1 MLKYHIIESGYF
13 MGDGGV
19 MFGAVPKKYWSA
31 KYKTDENNMCVMSMR
46 CLFIETESRRIL
58 IDNGLGN
65 KHNNKLKFFQPHN
78 TVDIRDEIR
87 KIGYEPEEVTDVIIS
102 HLHFDHCGG
111 STILNDDNEAV
122 PAYPNATYHVILKQW
137 NNYRKPS
144 LFEKGSFFADNI
156 EPVYDAGQ
164 LKFVL
169 EDIQLDENIRL
180 ELYDGHTP
188 GQIAVLFE
196 NEDGKY
202 AFPGD
207 VVPTSLNLQLSWLC
221 AYDNSMVVAMEE
233 KKRFMDKAK
242 ADNRT
247 LIFYHDAYTTTG
259 KF

>member
-1 MLKYHIIESGYF
+1 MDPNHRSRIAFVKVCSGKFERNVNYKHVRFNRMMKFSSPTAF
-13 MGDGGV
+13 MAQKKEILDEAYAGDIV
-19 MFGAVPKKYWSA
+19 
-31 KYKTDENNMCVMSMR
+31 
-46 CLFIETESRRIL
+46 
-58 IDNGLGN
+58 GLPDTGN
-65 KHNNKLKFFQPHN
+65 F
-78 TVDIRDEIR
+78 
-87 KIGYEPEEVTDVIIS
+87 KIG
-102 HLHFDHCGG
+102 
-111 STILNDDNEAV
+111 DNEAV
-122 PAYPNATYHVILKQW
+122 PAYPNATYHVSLKQW